1 MSCNLIIYFYK
12 RISFCIHYKVYIFTC
27 KQYTLC
33 KVIHAGVIVIS
44 CIWYKYAEL
53 CFISIQVCGMSTILA
68 GGTWAL
74 APIITSLSSTLS
86 EFIPYVVY
94 VGLGVLGAVIW
105 FVAIKWLMNWTR
117 AKVLGTFSS
126 RRRR

>member
-1 MSCNLIIYFYK
+1 MLGYIW
-12 RISFCIHYKVYIFTC
+12 VYVYGTI
-27 KQYTLC
+27 
-33 KVIHAGVIVIS
+33 
-44 CIWYKYAEL
+44 
-53 CFISIQVCGMSTILA
+53 FISILVCGMILSW
-68 GGTWAL
+68 GTAAL
-74 APIITSLSSTLS
+74 TPIITSLTSTLN

-94 VGLGVLGAVIW
+94 VGLGVLGAVIG

>member
-1 MSCNLIIYFYK
+1 MN
-12 RISFCIHYKVYIFTC
+12 
-27 KQYTLC
+27 
-33 KVIHAGVIVIS
+33 
-44 CIWYKYAEL
+44 EP
-53 CFISIQVCGMSTILA
+53 ILS
-68 GGTWAL
+68 GGTTAL
-74 APIITSLSSTLS
+74 KPIVDSLSGTLT

-126 RRRR
+126 GKRRR